1 MHKNAR
7 GFSILELLVVLALIG
22 LFLFLYAGNLQ
33 GEQRRKDFDEYTG
46 QILALL
52 KTCRWKALNERTYAG
67 GVIDQTQNHYR
78 ITFYSDGNGNGIRI
92 ADINNGT
99 DAPYA
104 GPYVL
109 DRASGDIAPGF
120 LDDPVPQIPPK
131 SGNITDPDPVKFGKS
146 SIISFSPNGD
156 SSSGTLYLACRS
168 QSQMFAL
175 VMYGA
180 TARCRIWK
188 LSNFQWQMVG
198 DQ

>member
-1 MHKNAR
+1 MDTKTR

-22 LFLFLYAGNLQ
+22 LFLFLYAGDLQ
-33 GEQRRKDFDEYTG
+33 GEQRRKDFDEFTG

-52 KTCRWKALNERTYAG
+52 KSCRWKALNERNYAG
-67 GVIDQTQNHYR
+67 GVIEQNQNHYR

-109 DRASGDIAPGF
+109 DRASGDISPGF

-131 SGNITDPDPVKFGKS
+131 SGIISDPDPVKFGKS

-168 QSQMFAL
+168 QSQMFAI